1 MDVETLKKRA
11 NEYNSRGWIKFV
23 VMEGK
28 EEKEK
33 IKNFNLLIGEKLD
46 LLEII
51 LEEKIENEVAGRE
64 TLEFVNQIS
73 TLKNEF
79 ENLFKSYDDLLES
92 INKKQKQL

>member
-1 MDVETLKKRA
+1 M
-11 NEYNSRGWIKFV
+11 
-23 VMEGK
+23 
-28 EEKEK
+28 
-33 IKNFNLLIGEKLD
+33 D

-64 TLEFVNQIS
+64 TLEFVNKIS